1 MGGGGSMFFLDF
13 LESLFMRFQLIYDT
27 ITLNDHPFLVIFGPR
42 GYFWAAEEVV
52 GLAKIVLVLKH

>member
-42 GYFWAAEEVV
+42 GYFWEVV

>member
-1 MGGGGSMFFLDF
+1 MFFLDF

-27 ITLNDHPFLVIFGPR
+27 ITLNDHPFLVIFGLR
-42 GYFWAAEEVV
+42 GYFWAAEVV